1 MFHIYN
7 SDGTEQATTASEQ
20 QALQWLALWPRA
32 AWITEIVTTQ
42 KIVAI
47 KEDYAKDIQYVHA
60 TGEPEKSKTHAPG
73 QEVRAIFLL
82 LEIVSPSRHVAQ
94 LSWHVKI

>member
-1 MFHIYN
+1 MYHIYN

-20 QALQWLALWPRA
+20 QALQWLQLWPRA

-47 KEDYAKDIQYVHA
+47 KEDYTKDIQYVDA
-60 TGEPEKSKTHAPG
+60 KGEQDQGEKKPG
-73 QEVRAIFLL
+73 GKA
-82 LEIVSPSRHVAQ
+82 VA
-94 LSWHVKI
+94 